1 MKKIILGIL
10 VLLVVILATIVTTH
24 YVISQKNPSVVKD
37 ENFINTMTT
46 DLNSDGI
53 MDQIS
58 FQTPKTLH
66 SFTLQVNDAL
76 LEENGQNLKTYI
88 EIVDID
94 PYDSLKEIAVSDYG
108 PSSDYRTF
116 FYFYDGKNLISMGET
131 SGVPGIDMT
140 FPGDGTFT
148 TQTRGQILQ
157 TWFYEDQFKLTSDH
171 LIENIPQDLYEM
183 NTPVTVLQ
191 SIPLQKSRTDSE
203 QIAVLEVGESATI
216 LSSDNKEWCL
226 VETST
231 GVQGWFA
238 VENFN
243 IIKGTNLSATD
254 VFEGLSMAD

>member
-10 VLLVVILATIVTTH
+10 GLFIIILATIIETFHITE
-24 YVISQKNPSVVKD
+24 QKNPSVVKD
-37 ENFINTMTT
+37 ENFVNTMTT

-58 FQTPKTLH
+58 FEIPKTLD

-76 LEENGQNLKTYI
+76 VEGNEQNLKSYI

-94 PYDSLKEIAVSDYG
+94 PTDSFKEIAVSDYG

-131 SGVPGIDMT
+131 QGIPGLNMT
-140 FPGDGTFT
+140 FPGNGTFI

-157 TWFYEDQFKLTSDH
+157 TWFYEDQFKLTDAHS
-171 LIENIPQDLYEM
+171 IENIPQDLYEM
-183 NTPVTVLQ
+183 NTPVIVLQ
-191 SIPLQKSRTDSE
+191 PLPLQKSRTDSE
-203 QIAVLEVGESATI
+203 QVAILEVGESATI

-231 GVQGWFA
+231 GVQGWF
-238 VENFN
+238 VIENFD
-243 IIKGTNLSATD
+243 IIKGTNLSATE
-254 VFEGLSMAD
+254 VFDGLSMAD